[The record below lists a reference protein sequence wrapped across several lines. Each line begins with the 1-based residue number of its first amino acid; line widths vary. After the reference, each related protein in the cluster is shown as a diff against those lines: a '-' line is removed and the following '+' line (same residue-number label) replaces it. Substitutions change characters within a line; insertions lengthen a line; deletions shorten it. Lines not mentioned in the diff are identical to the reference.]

1 MNPLTAEW
9 IEKASA
15 DLATAGREM
24 RARKDPNYD
33 AVCFHAQQCVEKLLK
48 AALTETGR
56 DFSRTHDLNHLL
68 DLILPTQPLWEAFRP
83 SFQELVA
90 YAVEYRYPG
99 ESATMEMAQ
108 TALKAAKAFSKE
120 FNSRYAK

>member
-68 DLILPTQPLWEAFRP
+68 DIILPVQPLWEAFRS

-99 ESATMEMAQ
+99 ESASKEMAQ

-120 FNSRYAK
+120 FNSKYVK

>member
-68 DLILPTQPLWEAFRP
+68 DLILPTHPLWEAFR
-83 SFQELVA
+83 SGFQELVA

-99 ESATMEMAQ
+99 ESATKEMAQ

-120 FNSRYAK
+120 FTVKYQK

>member
-1 MNPLTAEW
+1 MNPLTTEW

-56 DFSRTHDLNHLL
+56 DFSRTHDLNYLL
-68 DLILPTQPLWEAFRP
+68 DLLLPVQPLWEAFRS

-99 ESATMEMAQ
+99 ESATKEMAQ
-108 TALKAAKAFSKE
+108 TALNAAKVFSKE
-120 FNSRYAK
+120 FSSKYQK

>member
-33 AVCFHAQQCVEKLLK
+33 AVCFHAQQCVEKLLQ
-48 AALTETGR
+48 AALKETGR
-56 DFSRTHDLNHLL
+56 DFPEHMISITFWISSFPRNHSGKLSDPASKNL
-68 DLILPTQPLWEAFRP
+68 WPMRSSIGTRVKVLPRKWPRQP
-83 SFQELVA
+83 
-90 YAVEYRYPG
+90 
-99 ESATMEMAQ
+99 
-108 TALKAAKAFSKE
+108 
-120 FNSRYAK
+120 

>member
-9 IEKASA
+9 IAKASA

-68 DLILPTQPLWEAFRP
+68 DLILPMQPLWEAFRS

-99 ESATMEMAQ
+99 ESATKEMAQ

-120 FNSRYAK
+120 FNSKYVK

>member
-68 DLILPTQPLWEAFRP
+68 DLILPTHPLWEAFR
-83 SFQELVA
+83 SGFQELVA

-99 ESATMEMAQ
+99 ESATKEMAQ
-108 TALKAAKAFSKE
+108 IALKAAKVFSKE
-120 FNSRYAK
+120 FTGKYQK

>member
-9 IEKASA
+9 IEKALA

-68 DLILPTQPLWEAFRP
+68 DLILPVHPLWEAFR
-83 SFQELVA
+83 SGFQELVA

-99 ESATMEMAQ
+99 ESSTKEMAQ
-108 TALKAAKAFSKE
+108 TALNAAKAFSKE
-120 FNSRYAK
+120 FTGKYQK

>member
-1 MNPLTAEW
+1 MNPLPAEW
-9 IEKASA
+9 IEKALA

-68 DLILPTQPLWEAFRP
+68 DLIFPVHPLWEAFR
-83 SFQELVA
+83 SGFQELVA
-90 YAVEYRYPG
+90 YAGEYRYPG
-99 ESATMEMAQ
+99 ESTTKEMAK
-108 TALKAAKAFSKE
+108 TALNAAKAFSKE
-120 FNSRYAK
+120 FTGKYQK

>member
-56 DFSRTHDLNHLL
+56 DFSRTHDLNYLL
-68 DLILPTQPLWEAFRP
+68 DLIVPMQQLWEAFRS

-99 ESATMEMAQ
+99 ESATKEMAQ
-108 TALKAAKAFSKE
+108 TALKAANTFSKE
-120 FNSRYAK
+120 FTVKYPK

>member
-1 MNPLTAEW
+1 MNPLAVEW
-9 IEKASA
+9 IEKAAA

-48 AALTETGR
+48 GALTEYRR
-56 DFSRTHDLNHLL
+56 DFTRTHDLNHLL
-68 DLILPTQPLWEAFRP
+68 ELILPEHPLWEAFR
-83 SFQELVA
+83 SGFQELVA

-99 ESATMEMAQ
+99 ENATREMAQ
-108 TALKAAKAFSKE
+108 AALKAAKGFSKE
-120 FNSRYAK
+120 FHSKNFK

>member
-1 MNPLTAEW
+1 MNPLTTEW

-48 AALTETGR
+48 AALTETGK
-56 DFSRTHDLNHLL
+56 DISRTHDLNHLL
-68 DLILPTQPLWEAFRP
+68 DLLLPVQPLWEAFR
-83 SFQELVA
+83 SGFQELVA

-99 ESATMEMAQ
+99 ESATKEMAQ
-108 TALKAAKAFSKE
+108 TALNAAKAFSKE
-120 FNSRYAK
+120 FTGKYQK